1 MKKFLT
7 VLLVIAVMFT
17 FSFGSAFAFTAGDA
31 PDAISDGWFKT
42 LWTDLVK
49 VTSGANGDV
58 YKLLNTYDIDK
69 SLLAGMEAD
78 AKAVY
83 DAYMSEATDYVTAA
97 TTFTDIIFG
106 TKAGLAASVK
116 DKADAFC
123 LAVAKAQFAKDKAA
137 ALANLDTVPFYN
149 YSTEVMSKKAAEF
162 AEGLTKETVTNSTTT
177 VEVVKV
183 EFVDKDYTYK
193 QAAEKLVEYFKSKV
207 EDFDDFDADVTV
219 AEYATASA
227 GIAAYVADGYA
238 NSVADAVVLPLG
250 YAAAGTVALT
260 GAYDIVAL
268 YSNYATGK
276 DSNGDPVYYFD
287 VNNSINA
294 WSTKAVASGDK
305 TEAATVAA
313 VKAMNAAKY
322 AVESVNADADK
333 IKYLDKW
340 LKVADVLAEEGYNYE
355 DASKLI
361 AAPNY
366 DTKAYASRAEAM
378 TELEDYAARYGAE
391 KNADGQLIRDAADV
405 QKYLADGKVA
415 IATCNV
421 ANVGKELSDA
431 KAKIYNAVSKEI
443 SDLLA
448 FIKESAKKDIE
459 LKIADYEADEVYYPA
474 ELAKIK
480 EYAATYNAKIDAA
493 ATAKAAKDAHKEFGI
508 KVSKVKTAEALN
520 TAWVGKGQTAAT
532 SVEAQNLLT
541 AANNY
546 VTYHTDNVAT
556 EDSAKLVNDTL
567 ADRIAE
573 MIGNSGARTEK
584 EIKALK
590 DEAVKVAAALP
601 TQDAVKASAK
611 AARTAIEAL
620 PANVTTAD
628 LAAVQAASDAIK
640 AHKKLVGADLTTNG
654 KNDRLNDAA
663 YTIALAQLVRSYN
676 SQFAQEVAKVSDTD
690 EAAIKTI
697 KADITTAVDAIEAL
711 YGANKNTT
719 CTYMKTLK
727 GTLNTY
733 LVKIQD
739 NDKKAV
745 EDAIKAI
752 PINVTEADKATV
764 VKARELY
771 DAYVAKYND
780 YEHLY
785 DPETACNDPYTHG
798 YAADDFGTL
807 LGSLTAAETVLG
819 LNAPAP
825 GADVQALKITASS
838 KATKG
843 AITVKWTVKGDKT
856 AADGYQIW
864 KSTKKNAGFKKMF
877 TTKKLTYKNT
887 KGLKKGT
894 RYYYKVRAYK
904 VVDGKT
910 YYSDWSNKAYR
921 VAK

>member
-49 VTSGANGDV
+49 VTSGDNGDV

-83 DAYMSEATDYVTAA
+83 DAYMSDATGYVTSE
-97 TTFTDIIFG
+97 TKDFESIIFG
-106 TKAGLAASVK
+106 TKEGLAASVK

-149 YSTEVMSKKAAEF
+149 YSTEVMSKKAAEL
-162 AEGLTKETVTNSTTT
+162 AEGLTKEIVTNNGVS
-177 VEVVKV
+177 VVVTNV

-219 AEYATASA
+219 ADYAAASA
-227 GIAAYVADGYA
+227 NIAAYVADGYA
-238 NSVADAVVLPLG
+238 VPGQKAVVLPLG
-250 YAAAGTVALT
+250 YKAANVVALT

-268 YSNYATGK
+268 YSTYATGK
-276 DSNGDPVYYFD
+276 DSNGDDVYYFD

-322 AVESVNADADK
+322 AAESVNADADK

-493 ATAKAAKDAHKEFGI
+493 ATAKAAEDAHKEFGI

-520 TAWVGKGQTAAT
+520 TAWVGKGQIEAT
-532 SVEAQNLLT
+532 SAAAQNLLT
-541 AANNY
+541 AAENY
-546 VTYHTDNVAT
+546 VTYYNDNVAT
-556 EDSAKLVNDTL
+556 EDSAKLVTDTL

-573 MIGNSGARTEK
+573 MIGNSGARTDK

-640 AHKKLVGADLTTNG
+640 AYKKLVGADLAEGQKTPLTV
-654 KNDRLNDAA
+654 DA
-663 YTIALAQLVRSYN
+663 YTTALAQLVRSYN

-711 YGANKNTT
+711 YRADEDT
-719 CTYMKTLK
+719 CGYMKTLK
-727 GTLNTY
+727 ETLNTY
-733 LVKIQD
+733 LNKIKE
-739 NDKKAV
+739 NDAKAV
-745 EDAIKAI
+745 KDAIKAI

-785 DPETACNDPYTHG
+785 APERGCNDPYTHG

-819 LNAPAP
+819 LNVNPAK
-825 GADVQALKITASS
+825 DVEALKITASS

-843 AITVKWTVKGDKT
+843 AITVKWKVVGNKA
-856 AADGYQIW
+856 AADGYVVAR
-864 KSTKKNAGFKKMF
+864 STKKNAGFKKMF

>member
-1 MKKFLT
+1 MKKLLT

-31 PDAISDGWFKT
+31 PDTISDGWFKT

-58 YKLLNTYDIDK
+58 YKLSNTYDIDK

-78 AKAVY
+78 AKVVY
-83 DAYMSEATDYVTAA
+83 DAYMSDATDYVTTAS
-97 TTFTDIIFG
+97 TFEGIIFG
-106 TKAGLAASVK
+106 TDGNLAPSVK
-116 DKADAFC
+116 DKANAFC
-123 LAVAKAQFAKDKAA
+123 LAVAKAQFAKDKAE

-149 YSTEVMSKKAAEF
+149 YSTEVMSKKAAEL
-162 AEGLTKETVTNSTTT
+162 AEGLTKETVTNNDVS
-177 VEVVKV
+177 VVVTNV

-193 QAAEKLVEYFKSKV
+193 QAAEKLVEYFKSV
-207 EDFDDFDADVTV
+207 VGDFDDFDADVTV
-219 AEYATASA
+219 ADYAKASA
-227 GIAAYVADGYA
+227 DIAAYVADGYA

-260 GAYDIVAL
+260 GAYDIRAL
-268 YSNYATGK
+268 YANYVEGK
-276 DSNGDPVYYFD
+276 DSNNDSVKYFD
-287 VNNSINA
+287 VNKSINN
-294 WSTKAVASGDK
+294 WSAKAVASGDK

-322 AVESVNADADK
+322 AAESVNADADK

-361 AAPNY
+361 VAPNY
-366 DTKAYASRAEAM
+366 DTKVYASRAEAM

-415 IATCNV
+415 IATCVV
-421 ANVGKELSDA
+421 ADVGKELANA

-508 KVSKVKTAEALN
+508 KVSKVKTAEDLAKE
-520 TAWVGKGQTAAT
+520 W
-532 SVEAQNLLT
+532 T
-541 AANNY
+541 AANSSVASVFTAAADY
-546 VTYHTDNVAT
+546 VTYYNKSVAT
-556 EDSAKLVNDTL
+556 EDGAKLVDDTL
-567 ADRIAE
+567 KDRIADL
-573 MIGNSGARTEK
+573 IGNSGARTDK

-640 AHKKLVGADLTTNG
+640 AHKKLVGDDLTTNG
-654 KNDRLNDAA
+654 KNDTLTITAYETALN
-663 YTIALAQLVRSYN
+663 QLVRSYN

-711 YGANKNTT
+711 YRANKNT

-727 GTLNTY
+727 ETLNTY
-733 LVKIQD
+733 LGKIKD

-785 DPETACNDPYTHG
+785 DHEAGCNDPYTHG

-819 LNAPAP
+819 LNAVDPAELVK
-825 GADVQALKITASS
+825 GLKITARSTA
-838 KATKG
+838 KKG
-843 AITVKWTVKGDKT
+843 SITVKWSVVGEADI
-856 AADGYQIW
+856 DGYQIW
-864 KSTKKNAGFKKMF
+864 KSKKANSGYKKAF
-877 TTKKLTYKNT
+877 TTTKKSYKNS

-904 VVDGKT
+904 VIDGKNV
-910 YYSDWSNKAYR
+910 YSDWSNKANR
-921 VAK
+921 KAK

>member
-1 MKKFLT
+1 
-7 VLLVIAVMFT
+7 MFT

-58 YKLLNTYDIDK
+58 YKLFTYDIDK

-83 DAYMSEATDYVTAA
+83 DAYMSDATGYVTSE
-97 TTFTDIIFG
+97 TKDFESIIFG
-106 TKAGLAASVK
+106 TKEGLAASVK

-149 YSTEVMSKKAAEF
+149 YSTEVMSKKAAKL
-162 AEGLTKETVTNSTTT
+162 AEDLTKETVTNNGVS
-177 VEVVKV
+177 VVVTNV

-219 AEYATASA
+219 ADYATASA
-227 GIAAYVADGYA
+227 DIAEYVADGYA
-238 NSVADAVVLPLG
+238 NSVTKAVVLPLG

-260 GAYDIVAL
+260 GAYDIRAL
-268 YSNYATGK
+268 YANYVEGT
-276 DSNGDPVYYFD
+276 DSNNVPVKYFD

-322 AVESVNADADK
+322 AAESVNADADK

-415 IATCNV
+415 IATCNL
-421 ANVGKELSDA
+421 ANVEKELSGA

-493 ATAKAAKDAHKEFGI
+493 ATAKAAEDAHKEFGI
-508 KVSKVKTAEALN
+508 KVSKVKTAEALILH
-520 TAWVGKGQTAAT
+520 G
-532 SVEAQNLLT
+532 L
-541 AANNY
+541 
-546 VTYHTDNVAT
+546 
-556 EDSAKLVNDTL
+556 
-567 ADRIAE
+567 E
-573 MIGNSGARTEK
+573 MMQ
-584 EIKALK
+584 
-590 DEAVKVAAALP
+590 P
-601 TQDAVKASAK
+601 
-611 AARTAIEAL
+611 
-620 PANVTTAD
+620 P
-628 LAAVQAASDAIK
+628 
-640 AHKKLVGADLTTNG
+640 
-654 KNDRLNDAA
+654 
-663 YTIALAQLVRSYN
+663 
-676 SQFAQEVAKVSDTD
+676 
-690 EAAIKTI
+690 
-697 KADITTAVDAIEAL
+697 
-711 YGANKNTT
+711 
-719 CTYMKTLK
+719 
-727 GTLNTY
+727 
-733 LVKIQD
+733 
-739 NDKKAV
+739 
-745 EDAIKAI
+745 
-752 PINVTEADKATV
+752 
-764 VKARELY
+764 
-771 DAYVAKYND
+771 
-780 YEHLY
+780 
-785 DPETACNDPYTHG
+785 
-798 YAADDFGTL
+798 
-807 LGSLTAAETVLG
+807 
-819 LNAPAP
+819 
-825 GADVQALKITASS
+825 
-838 KATKG
+838 
-843 AITVKWTVKGDKT
+843 
-856 AADGYQIW
+856 
-864 KSTKKNAGFKKMF
+864 
-877 TTKKLTYKNT
+877 
-887 KGLKKGT
+887 
-894 RYYYKVRAYK
+894 
-904 VVDGKT
+904 
-910 YYSDWSNKAYR
+910 
-921 VAK
+921 

>member
-1 MKKFLT
+1 
-7 VLLVIAVMFT
+7 MFT
-17 FSFGSAFAFTAGDA
+17 FSFGSAFAFTTGDA

-83 DAYMSEATDYVTAA
+83 DAYMSDATDYVT
-97 TTFTDIIFG
+97 TTPVFEGIIFG
-106 TKAGLAASVK
+106 TGDNLASSVK

-123 LAVAKAQFAKDKAA
+123 LAVAKAQFAKDKAE

-162 AEGLTKETVTNSTTT
+162 AEGLTKETVTNNTTT

-219 AEYATASA
+219 AKYATASA
-227 GIAAYVADGYA
+227 DIAAYVADGYA
-238 NSVADAVVLPLG
+238 APGQNAVVLPLG
-250 YAAAGTVALT
+250 YKAADVVALT
-260 GAYDIVAL
+260 GAYDIIAL
-268 YSNYATGK
+268 YDNYATGK
-276 DSNGDPVYYFD
+276 DSKDAPVYYFD
-287 VNNSINA
+287 VNKSINN
-294 WSTKAVASGDK
+294 WSAKAVASGDK

-322 AVESVNADADK
+322 AAASVNADADE

-415 IATCNV
+415 IATCDV
-421 ANVGKELSDA
+421 ANVGEELANA

-480 EYAATYNAKIDAA
+480 EYATTYNAKIDAA

-508 KVSKVKTAEALN
+508 KVSKVKTAKALN
-520 TAWVGKGQTAAT
+520 TAWIGDEQNQAT
-532 SVEAQNLLT
+532 SEEAQKLLT

-546 VTYHTDNVAT
+546 VTYYNDNVAT

-573 MIGNSGARTEK
+573 MIGNSGARTDK

-611 AARTAIEAL
+611 AAKAAIEAL

-640 AHKKLVGADLTTNG
+640 AYKKLVGADLAEGLKTPLTV
-654 KNDRLNDAA
+654 DA
-663 YTIALAQLVRSYN
+663 YTTALAQLVRSYN

-690 EAAIKTI
+690 ETAIKTI

-711 YGANKNTT
+711 YRADEDT

-727 GTLNTY
+727 DTLNTY
-733 LVKIQD
+733 LNKIKE
-739 NDKKAV
+739 NDAKAV

-785 DPETACNDPYTHG
+785 DPETRCDDPYTHG

-819 LNAPAP
+819 LNAVDPADLVK
-825 GADVQALKITASS
+825 GLKITARSTA
-838 KATKG
+838 KKG
-843 AITVKWTVKGDKT
+843 SITVKWSVVGEADI
-856 AADGYQIW
+856 DGYQIW
-864 KSTKKNAGFKKMF
+864 KSKKANSGYKKAF
-877 TTKKLTYKNT
+877 TTTKKSYKNS

-904 VVDGKT
+904 VIDGKNV
-910 YYSDWSNKAYR
+910 YSDWSNKANR
-921 VAK
+921 KAK

>member
-1 MKKFLT
+1 M
-7 VLLVIAVMFT
+7 
-17 FSFGSAFAFTAGDA
+17 
-31 PDAISDGWFKT
+31 
-42 LWTDLVK
+42 
-49 VTSGANGDV
+49 
-58 YKLLNTYDIDK
+58 
-69 SLLAGMEAD
+69 
-78 AKAVY
+78 
-83 DAYMSEATDYVTAA
+83 
-97 TTFTDIIFG
+97 
-106 TKAGLAASVK
+106 
-116 DKADAFC
+116 
-123 LAVAKAQFAKDKAA
+123 
-137 ALANLDTVPFYN
+137 
-149 YSTEVMSKKAAEF
+149 
-162 AEGLTKETVTNSTTT
+162 
-177 VEVVKV
+177 
-183 EFVDKDYTYK
+183 
-193 QAAEKLVEYFKSKV
+193 EKLVEYFKGVV
-207 EDFDDFDADVTV
+207 EDYDDFDADVTV
-219 AEYATASA
+219 ADYAKASA
-227 GIAAYVADGYA
+227 DIAAYVADGYA

-260 GAYDIVAL
+260 GAYDIRAL
-268 YSNYATGK
+268 YANYVEGK
-276 DSNGDPVYYFD
+276 DSNNDSVKYFD
-287 VNNSINA
+287 VNKSINN
-294 WSTKAVASGDK
+294 WSAKAVASGDK

-322 AVESVNADADK
+322 AAESVNADADK

-361 AAPNY
+361 VAPNY

-415 IATCNV
+415 IATCVV
-421 ANVGKELSDA
+421 ADVGKELANA

-508 KVSKVKTAEALN
+508 KVSKVKTAEDLAKE
-520 TAWVGKGQTAAT
+520 W
-532 SVEAQNLLT
+532 T
-541 AANNY
+541 AANSSVASVFTAAADY
-546 VTYHTDNVAT
+546 VTYYNKSVAT
-556 EDSAKLVNDTL
+556 EDGAKLVDDTL
-567 ADRIAE
+567 KDRIADL
-573 MIGNSGARTEK
+573 IGNSGARTDK

-640 AHKKLVGADLTTNG
+640 AYKKLVGADLAEGQKAQLTVN
-654 KNDRLNDAA
+654 A
-663 YTIALAQLVRSYN
+663 YTTALTQLVSSYN

-697 KADITTAVDAIEAL
+697 KADITTAVDAIKAL
-711 YGANKNTT
+711 YEQREGDNKAKCN
-719 CTYMKTLK
+719 YMNTLK
-727 GTLNTY
+727 STLNTY
-733 LVKIQD
+733 LGKIKD
-739 NDKKAV
+739 NDAKAV

-752 PINVTEADKATV
+752 PINVTDADKATV
-764 VKARELY
+764 EKARQLY
-771 DAYVAKYND
+771 DEYVAKYND

-785 DPETACNDPYTHG
+785 DKEDGCTAPYTHG

-807 LGSLTAAETVLG
+807 LGNLTAAETVLG
-819 LNAPAP
+819 LNAVSPAELVK
-825 GADVQALKITASS
+825 GLKITAKSTA
-838 KATKG
+838 KKG
-843 AITVKWTVKGDKT
+843 SITVKWSVVGEADI
-856 AADGYQIW
+856 DGYQIW
-864 KSTKKNAGFKKMF
+864 KSKKANSGYKKAF
-877 TTKKLTYKNT
+877 TTTKKSYKNS

-904 VVDGKT
+904 VIDGKNV
-910 YYSDWSNKAYR
+910 YSDWSNKANR
-921 VAK
+921 KAK

>member
-1 MKKFLT
+1 MKKLLT

-17 FSFGSAFAFTAGDA
+17 FSFGSAMAFTAGDA

-83 DAYMSEATDYVTAA
+83 DAYMSDATDYVT
-97 TTFTDIIFG
+97 TTSTFEGIIFG
-106 TKAGLAASVK
+106 TASDLAPSVK

-149 YSTEVMSKKAAEF
+149 YSTEVMSKKAAEL
-162 AEGLTKETVTNSTTT
+162 AEGLTKEIVTNNGVS
-177 VEVVKV
+177 VVVTNV

-219 AEYATASA
+219 ADYAAASA
-227 GIAAYVADGYA
+227 NIAAYVADGYA
-238 NSVADAVVLPLG
+238 VPGQKAVVLPLG
-250 YAAAGTVALT
+250 YKAANVVALT

-268 YSNYATGK
+268 YSTYATGK
-276 DSNGDPVYYFD
+276 DSNGDDVYYFD

-322 AVESVNADADK
+322 AAESVNADADK

-415 IATCNV
+415 IATCNL
-421 ANVGKELSDA
+421 ANVEKELSGA

-493 ATAKAAKDAHKEFGI
+493 ATAKAAEDAHKEFGI

-520 TAWVGKGQTAAT
+520 TAWVGNGQIEAT
-532 SVEAQNLLT
+532 SAAAQNLLT
-541 AANNY
+541 AAENY
-546 VTYHTDNVAT
+546 VTYYNDNVAT
-556 EDSAKLVNDTL
+556 EDSAKLVTDTL

-573 MIGNSGARTEK
+573 MIGNSGARTDK

-640 AHKKLVGADLTTNG
+640 AYKKLVGADLAEGQKTPLTV
-654 KNDRLNDAA
+654 DA
-663 YTIALAQLVRSYN
+663 YTAALAQLVRSYN

-711 YGANKNTT
+711 YSADKNT
-719 CTYMKTLK
+719 CVYMKTLK
-727 GTLNTY
+727 ETLNTY
-733 LVKIQD
+733 LSKIKE
-739 NDKKAV
+739 NDAKAV
-745 EDAIKAI
+745 KDAIKAI

-785 DPETACNDPYTHG
+785 APERGCNDPYTHG

-819 LNAPAP
+819 LNAVDPAELVK
-825 GADVQALKITASS
+825 GLKITARSTA
-838 KATKG
+838 KKG
-843 AITVKWTVKGDKT
+843 SITVKWSVVGEADI
-856 AADGYQIW
+856 DGYQIW
-864 KSTKKNAGFKKMF
+864 KSKKANSGYKKAF
-877 TTKKLTYKNT
+877 TTTKKSYKNS

-904 VVDGKT
+904 VIDGKNV
-910 YYSDWSNKAYR
+910 YSDWSNKANR
-921 VAK
+921 KAK

>member
-1 MKKFLT
+1 
-7 VLLVIAVMFT
+7 MFT
-17 FSFGSAFAFTAGDA
+17 FSFGSAFAAITAGDA
-31 PDAISDGWFKT
+31 PDTISDGWFKT

-49 VTSGANGDV
+49 VTSAPNGDV
-58 YKLLNTYDIDK
+58 YKLSGTYDIDK

-83 DAYMSEATDYVTAA
+83 DAYMSDATDYVT
-97 TTFTDIIFG
+97 TPSVFEGIIFG
-106 TKAGLAASVK
+106 TYTTLAKPVK

-149 YSTEVMSKKAAEF
+149 YSTEVMSKKAAKL
-162 AEGLTKETVTNSTTT
+162 AEDLTKETVTNNGVS
-177 VEVVKV
+177 VVVTNV

-219 AEYATASA
+219 ADYATASA
-227 GIAAYVADGYA
+227 DIAEYVADGYA
-238 NSVADAVVLPLG
+238 NSVTKAVVLPLG

-260 GAYDIVAL
+260 GAYDIRAL
-268 YSNYATGK
+268 YANYVEGT
-276 DSNGDPVYYFD
+276 DSNNVPVKYFD

-322 AVESVNADADK
+322 AAESVNADADK

-366 DTKAYASRAEAM
+366 NTKAYASRAEAM

-415 IATCNV
+415 IATCDV
-421 ANVGKELSDA
+421 ASVGEELANA
-431 KAKIYNAVSKEI
+431 KTKIYNAVSKEI

-480 EYAATYNAKIDAA
+480 EYATTYNAKIDAA

-508 KVSKVKTAEALN
+508 KVSKVKTAKALN
-520 TAWVGKGQTAAT
+520 TAWIGDEQNQAT
-532 SVEAQNLLT
+532 SEEAQKLLT

-573 MIGNSGARTEK
+573 MIGNSGARTDK

-654 KNDRLNDAA
+654 KDDRLNDAA
-663 YTIALAQLVRSYN
+663 YTAALDQLVRSYN

-690 EAAIKTI
+690 EVAIKTI

-711 YGANKNTT
+711 YSADEDT
-719 CTYMKTLK
+719 CGYMKTLK
-727 GTLNTY
+727 ETLNTY
-733 LVKIQD
+733 LNKIKE
-739 NDKKAV
+739 NDAKAV

-785 DPETACNDPYTHG
+785 DPETRCDDPYTHG

-807 LGSLTAAETVLG
+807 LGNLTAAETVLG
-819 LNAPAP
+819 LNAVSPAELVK
-825 GADVQALKITASS
+825 GLKITAKSTA
-838 KATKG
+838 KKG
-843 AITVKWTVKGDKT
+843 SITVKWTVKGEADI
-856 AADGYQIW
+856 DGYEIW
-864 KSTKKNAGFKKMF
+864 KSTKANKGYKKAF
-877 TTKKLTYKNT
+877 TTTKKTYKNS

-904 VVDGKT
+904 VIDGVKVT
-910 YYSDWSNKAYR
+910 SDWSNKANR
-921 VAK
+921 KAK

>member
-1 MKKFLT
+1 
-7 VLLVIAVMFT
+7 MFT
-17 FSFGSAFAFTAGDA
+17 FSFGSAMAFTAGDA

-83 DAYMSEATDYVTAA
+83 DAYMSDATDYVT
-97 TTFTDIIFG
+97 TTSTFEGIIFG
-106 TKAGLAASVK
+106 TASDLAPSVK

-149 YSTEVMSKKAAEF
+149 YSTEVMSKKAAEL
-162 AEGLTKETVTNSTTT
+162 AEGLTKEIVTNNGVS
-177 VEVVKV
+177 VVVTNV

-219 AEYATASA
+219 ADYAAASA
-227 GIAAYVADGYA
+227 NIAAYVADGYA
-238 NSVADAVVLPLG
+238 VPGQKAVVLPLG
-250 YAAAGTVALT
+250 YKAANVVALT

-268 YSNYATGK
+268 YSTYATGK
-276 DSNGDPVYYFD
+276 DSNGDDVYYFD

-322 AVESVNADADK
+322 AAESVNADADK

-415 IATCNV
+415 IATCNL
-421 ANVGKELSDA
+421 ANVEKELSGA

-493 ATAKAAKDAHKEFGI
+493 ATAKAAEDAHKEFGI

-520 TAWVGKGQTAAT
+520 TAWVGNGQIEAT
-532 SVEAQNLLT
+532 SAAAQNLLT
-541 AANNY
+541 AAENY
-546 VTYHTDNVAT
+546 VTYYNDNVAT
-556 EDSAKLVNDTL
+556 EDSAKLVTDTL

-573 MIGNSGARTEK
+573 MIGNSGARTDK

-640 AHKKLVGADLTTNG
+640 AYKKLVGADLAEGQKTPLTV
-654 KNDRLNDAA
+654 DA
-663 YTIALAQLVRSYN
+663 YTAALAQLVRSYN

-711 YGANKNTT
+711 YSADKNT
-719 CTYMKTLK
+719 CVYMKTLK
-727 GTLNTY
+727 ETLNTY
-733 LVKIQD
+733 LSKIKE
-739 NDKKAV
+739 NDAKAV
-745 EDAIKAI
+745 KDAIKAI

-785 DPETACNDPYTHG
+785 APERGCNDPYTHG

-819 LNAPAP
+819 LNAVDPAELVK
-825 GADVQALKITASS
+825 GLKITARSTA
-838 KATKG
+838 KKG
-843 AITVKWTVKGDKT
+843 SITVKWSVVGEADI
-856 AADGYQIW
+856 DGYQIW
-864 KSTKKNAGFKKMF
+864 KSKKANSGYKKAF
-877 TTKKLTYKNT
+877 TTTKKSYKNS

-904 VVDGKT
+904 VIDGKNV
-910 YYSDWSNKAYR
+910 YSDWSNKANR
-921 VAK
+921 KAK

>member
-1 MKKFLT
+1 
-7 VLLVIAVMFT
+7 MFT

-58 YKLLNTYDIDK
+58 YKLLSTYDIDK

-83 DAYMSEATDYVTAA
+83 DAYMSDATDYVT
-97 TTFTDIIFG
+97 TTSTNPMFEGIIFG
-106 TKAGLAASVK
+106 TGSNLAPSVK

-149 YSTEVMSKKAAEF
+149 YSTEVMSKQAAKL
-162 AEGLTKETVTNSTTT
+162 AEGLTKETVTNNGVS
-177 VEVVKV
+177 VVVTNV

-207 EDFDDFDADVTV
+207 EDFDDFDADLTV
-219 AEYATASA
+219 AKYATASA
-227 GIAAYVADGYA
+227 DIAAYVADGYA
-238 NSVADAVVLPLG
+238 APGQNAVVLPLG
-250 YAAAGTVALT
+250 YKAANVVALT

-268 YSNYATGK
+268 YSNYATGM
-276 DSNGDPVYYFD
+276 DSNGDNVCYFD

-322 AVESVNADADK
+322 AAESVNADADK

-366 DTKAYASRAEAM
+366 DTKAYAGRAEAM

-391 KNADGQLIRDAADV
+391 KNADGQLIRDASDV

-415 IATCNV
+415 IATCNL
-421 ANVGKELSDA
+421 ANVEKELSDA

-493 ATAKAAKDAHKEFGI
+493 ATAKAAEDAHKEFGI

-541 AANNY
+541 AAENY
-546 VTYHTDNVAT
+546 VAYYNQNVAT
-556 EDSAKLVNDTL
+556 EESAKLVKDTL

-573 MIGNSGARTEK
+573 MIGNSGARTDK

-640 AHKKLVGADLTTNG
+640 AYKKLVGADLAEGQKTPLTV
-654 KNDRLNDAA
+654 DA
-663 YTIALAQLVRSYN
+663 YTTALAQLVRSYN

-711 YGANKNTT
+711 NSADEDT
-719 CTYMKTLK
+719 CIYMKTLK
-727 GTLNTY
+727 DTLNTY
-733 LVKIQD
+733 LSKIKE
-739 NDKKAV
+739 NDAKAV

-771 DAYVAKYND
+771 DAYVAKHND

-785 DPETACNDPYTHG
+785 VPETRCDDPYTHG

-819 LNAPAP
+819 LNAVDPAELVK
-825 GADVQALKITASS
+825 GLKITAKSTA
-838 KATKG
+838 KKG
-843 AITVKWTVKGDKT
+843 SITVKWSVVGE
-856 AADGYQIW
+856 ADIDGFEVW
-864 KSTKKNAGFKKMF
+864 KSKKHSKGYKKAIT
-877 TTKKLTYKNT
+877 TTKKTYKNS

-904 VVDGKT
+904 VIDGVKVT
-910 YYSDWSNKAYR
+910 SDWSNKARR

>member
-1 MKKFLT
+1 
-7 VLLVIAVMFT
+7 MFT
-17 FSFGSAFAFTAGDA
+17 FSFGSAFAAITAGDA
-31 PDAISDGWFKT
+31 PDTISDGWFKT

-49 VTSGANGDV
+49 VTSAPNGDV
-58 YKLLNTYDIDK
+58 YKLSGTYDIDK

-83 DAYMSEATDYVTAA
+83 DAYMSDATDYVT
-97 TTFTDIIFG
+97 TPSVFEGIIFG
-106 TKAGLAASVK
+106 TDTTLAKPVK

-123 LAVAKAQFAKDKAA
+123 LAVAKAQFAKDKAE

-162 AEGLTKETVTNSTTT
+162 AEGLTKETVENNGVS

-219 AEYATASA
+219 AKYATASA

-238 NSVADAVVLPLG
+238 NSVSGAVVLPLG

-268 YSNYATGK
+268 YKNYATGT
-276 DSNGDPVYYFD
+276 DSNKDTVKYFD
-287 VNNSINA
+287 VNDSINA
-294 WSTKAVASGDK
+294 WSAKAIASGDK

-322 AVESVNADADK
+322 AAESVNADADK

-355 DASKLI
+355 EASKLI

-415 IATCNV
+415 IATCDV
-421 ANVGKELSDA
+421 ANVGEELANA

-480 EYAATYNAKIDAA
+480 EYATTYNAKIDAA

-508 KVSKVKTAEALN
+508 KVSKVKTAKAL
-520 TAWVGKGQTAAT
+520 ADDW
-532 SVEAQNLLT
+532 T
-541 AANNY
+541 AANSNVASVFKAATDY
-546 VTYHTDNVAT
+546 VTYYNTSVAT
-556 EDSAKLVNDTL
+556 EDGAKLVADTL
-567 ADRIAE
+567 NDRIADL
-573 MIGNSGARTEK
+573 IGNSEARTEK

-663 YTIALAQLVRSYN
+663 YTTALAQLVRSYN

-711 YGANKNTT
+711 YSADEDT
-719 CTYMKTLK
+719 CGYMKTLK
-727 GTLNTY
+727 ETLNTY
-733 LVKIQD
+733 LNKIKE
-739 NDKKAV
+739 NDAKAV

-785 DPETACNDPYTHG
+785 DPETRCDDPYTHG

-819 LNAPAP
+819 LNAVDPADLVK
-825 GADVQALKITASS
+825 GLKITAKSTA
-838 KATKG
+838 KKG
-843 AITVKWTVKGDKT
+843 SITVKWSVVGEADI
-856 AADGYQIW
+856 DGYQIW
-864 KSTKKNAGFKKMF
+864 KSKKANSGYKKAF
-877 TTKKLTYKNT
+877 TTTKKSYKNS

-904 VVDGKT
+904 VIDGKNV
-910 YYSDWSNKAYR
+910 YSDWSNKANR
-921 VAK
+921 KAK

>member
-49 VTSGANGDV
+49 VTSAPNGDV
-58 YKLLNTYDIDK
+58 YKLSGTYDIDK

-83 DAYMSEATDYVTAA
+83 DAYMSDAKDYVT
-97 TTFTDIIFG
+97 TPSVFEGIIFG
-106 TKAGLAASVK
+106 TDTTLAKPVK

-207 EDFDDFDADVTV
+207 EDFDDFDADDTV
-219 AEYATASA
+219 AEYAIASA

-322 AVESVNADADK
+322 AAESVNADADK

-541 AANNY
+541 AAGKY
-546 VTYHTDNVAT
+546 VTYYNDNVAT

-573 MIGNSGARTEK
+573 MIGNSGARTDK

-611 AARTAIEAL
+611 AAKAAIEAL

-640 AHKKLVGADLTTNG
+640 AHKKLVGADLAEGQKTALDVN
-654 KNDRLNDAA
+654 A
-663 YTIALAQLVRSYN
+663 YTTALAQLVRSYN

-711 YGANKNTT
+711 YGADKNTT

-819 LNAPAP
+819 LNVNPAY
-825 GADVQALKITASS
+825 AVEALKIKASS

-864 KSTKKNAGFKKMF
+864 KSTKKNSGFKKAF
-877 TTKKLTYKNT
+877 TTSKTTYKNT
-887 KGLKKGT
+887 KGLKKGV

-904 VVDGKT
+904 VVDGKNV
-910 YYSDWSNKAYR
+910 YSDWSNKAYR
-921 VAK
+921 TAK

>member
-1 MKKFLT
+1 
-7 VLLVIAVMFT
+7 MFT

-58 YKLLNTYDIDK
+58 YKLSNTYDIDK

-83 DAYMSEATDYVTAA
+83 DAYMSDATDYVT
-97 TTFTDIIFG
+97 TTSTFEGIIFG
-106 TKAGLAASVK
+106 TASDLAPSVK

-149 YSTEVMSKKAAEF
+149 YSTEVMSKKAAEL
-162 AEGLTKETVTNSTTT
+162 AEGLTKEIVTNNGVS
-177 VEVVKV
+177 VVVTNV

-219 AEYATASA
+219 ADYAAASA
-227 GIAAYVADGYA
+227 NIAAYVADGYA
-238 NSVADAVVLPLG
+238 VPGQKAVVLPLG
-250 YAAAGTVALT
+250 YKAANVVALT

-268 YSNYATGK
+268 YSTYATGK
-276 DSNGDPVYYFD
+276 DSNGDDVYYFD

-322 AVESVNADADK
+322 AAESVNADADK

-493 ATAKAAKDAHKEFGI
+493 ATAKAAEDAHKEFGI
-508 KVSKVKTAEALN
+508 KVSKVKTADDLSTEW
-520 TAWVGKGQTAAT
+520 TAKMLAAT
-532 SVEAQNLLT
+532 TPTTAVDNIYKAAASYVEYYNRSVAS
-541 AANNY
+541 
-546 VTYHTDNVAT
+546 
-556 EDSAKLVNDTL
+556 EDSAELVDDTL
-567 ADRIAE
+567 KDRIADL
-573 MIGNSGARTEK
+573 IGNSEARTDK

-640 AHKKLVGADLTTNG
+640 AYKKLVGADLAEGQKTPLTVN
-654 KNDRLNDAA
+654 A
-663 YTIALAQLVRSYN
+663 YTTALTQLVRSYN

-711 YGANKNTT
+711 YSADKNT
-719 CTYMKTLK
+719 CVYMKTLK
-727 GTLNTY
+727 ETLNTY
-733 LVKIQD
+733 LSKIKE
-739 NDKKAV
+739 NDAKAV
-745 EDAIKAI
+745 KDAIKAI

-771 DAYVAKYND
+771 NAYVAKYND

-785 DPETACNDPYTHG
+785 APERGCNDPYTHG

-819 LNAPAP
+819 LNAVDPAELVK
-825 GADVQALKITASS
+825 GLKITARSTA
-838 KATKG
+838 KKG
-843 AITVKWTVKGDKT
+843 SITVKWSVVGEADI
-856 AADGYQIW
+856 DGYQIW
-864 KSTKKNAGFKKMF
+864 KSKKANSGYKKAF
-877 TTKKLTYKNT
+877 TTTKKSYKNS

-904 VVDGKT
+904 VIDGKNV
-910 YYSDWSNKAYR
+910 YSDWSNKANR
-921 VAK
+921 KAK

>member
-1 MKKFLT
+1 MKKLLT

-83 DAYMSEATDYVTAA
+83 DAYMSDATDYVT
-97 TTFTDIIFG
+97 TTPVFEGIIFG
-106 TKAGLAASVK
+106 TGDNLASSVK

-149 YSTEVMSKKAAEF
+149 YSTEVMSKKAAKL
-162 AEGLTKETVTNSTTT
+162 AEDLTKETVTNNDVS
-177 VEVVKV
+177 VVVTNV

-219 AEYATASA
+219 ADYATASA
-227 GIAAYVADGYA
+227 NIAEYVADGYA
-238 NSVADAVVLPLG
+238 NSVTKAVVLPLG

-260 GAYDIVAL
+260 GAYDIRAL
-268 YSNYATGK
+268 YANYVEGT
-276 DSNGDPVYYFD
+276 DSNNVPVKYFD

-322 AVESVNADADK
+322 AAESVNADADK

-415 IATCNV
+415 IATCNL
-421 ANVGKELSDA
+421 ANVEKELSGA

-493 ATAKAAKDAHKEFGI
+493 ATAKAAEDAHKEFGI

-520 TAWVGKGQTAAT
+520 TAWVGNDVT
-532 SVEAQNLLT
+532 SVEAQKLLT
-541 AANNY
+541 AAENY
-546 VTYHTDNVAT
+546 VAYYNQNVAT
-556 EDSAKLVNDTL
+556 EESAKLVKDTL

-573 MIGNSGARTEK
+573 MIGNSGARTDK
-584 EIKALK
+584 EVKALK

-640 AHKKLVGADLTTNG
+640 AYKKLVGADLVEGQKTPLTV
-654 KNDRLNDAA
+654 DA
-663 YTIALAQLVRSYN
+663 YTTALAQLVRSYN

-711 YGANKNTT
+711 YSADKDT
-719 CTYMKTLK
+719 CIYMKTLK
-727 GTLNTY
+727 DTLNTY
-733 LVKIQD
+733 LSKIKE
-739 NDKKAV
+739 NDAKAV

-785 DPETACNDPYTHG
+785 APEIGCDAPYTHG

-819 LNAPAP
+819 LNAVDPAELVK
-825 GADVQALKITASS
+825 GLKITARSTA
-838 KATKG
+838 KKG
-843 AITVKWTVKGDKT
+843 SITVKWSVVGEADI
-856 AADGYQIW
+856 DGYQIW
-864 KSTKKNAGFKKMF
+864 KSKKANSGYKKAF
-877 TTKKLTYKNT
+877 TTTKKSYKNS

-904 VVDGKT
+904 VIDGKNV
-910 YYSDWSNKAYR
+910 YSDWSNKANR
-921 VAK
+921 KAK